1 MMEKTEKGTEPFS
14 MRKLMSTKMLL
25 KYLKLFTTGESSWEN
40 PVKKKTT
47 EATTTTTAAVAAAAA
62 ARIYAI
68 SPCAQLR
75 QQLPRLSLSLS
86 AVHLQCTLNAG
97 APVRYP
103 LLPVRCTSMLK

>member
-25 KYLKLFTTGESSWEN
+25 KHLKLFTTGESSWEN

-47 EATTTTTAAVAAAAA
+47 ETTTTTTTTVAVAVA

-75 QQLPRLSLSLS
+75 QQLPRPLSLCRPPSVHPQCRRPCALPLASS
-86 AVHLQCTLNAG
+86 AMHFNA
-97 APVRYP
+97 
-103 LLPVRCTSMLK
+103 

>member
-1 MMEKTEKGTEPFS
+1 

-25 KYLKLFTTGESSWEN
+25 KHLKLFTTGESSWEN

-47 EATTTTTAAVAAAAA
+47 EATTTTTTTTVAVAVA

-75 QQLPRLSLSLS
+75 QQLPRLPRLSLSLS

>member
-25 KYLKLFTTGESSWEN
+25 KHLKLFTTGESSWEN

-47 EATTTTTAAVAAAAA
+47 EATTTTAAVAVA

-75 QQLPRLSLSLS
+75 QQLPRLSLSLCRPPSVHPQCRRPCALPLASS
-86 AVHLQCTLNAG
+86 AMHFNA
-97 APVRYP
+97 
-103 LLPVRCTSMLK
+103 

>member
-25 KYLKLFTTGESSWEN
+25 KHLKLFTTGESSWEN

-47 EATTTTTAAVAAAAA
+47 EATTTTTTAAVAVA

-75 QQLPRLSLSLS
+75 QQLPRLSLS